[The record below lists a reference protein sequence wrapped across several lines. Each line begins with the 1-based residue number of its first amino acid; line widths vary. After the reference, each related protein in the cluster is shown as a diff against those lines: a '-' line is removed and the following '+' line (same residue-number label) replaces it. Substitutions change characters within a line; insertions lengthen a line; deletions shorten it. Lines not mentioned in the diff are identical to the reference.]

1 MITAC
6 VHDLII
12 PRIPPSIAAA
22 SPQPIIPQE
31 LIDIIID
38 YLYNDTRS
46 LRACAL
52 VSSSWSGRSQQNLF
66 LRIALA
72 GKPWP
77 DKRKSRTSA
86 ELFLRLIESAP
97 HIPSFVR
104 HLEIIEGDAF
114 RSYRWLARS
123 MPILDCILP
132 TLTNLRTF
140 HINFTGLLWRDIP
153 GIHKSFLSISKLP
166 DLRKVTISS
175 ITSVPSLNGL
185 FTLFEGSNVA
195 DICLV
200 NVTTGALTDRSRTYV
215 PTSVRIPLETLSLSL
230 ESNEVWRL
238 SSWFA
243 DPSCILRLSGLRKL
257 RINIVEYQEMKAA
270 SRLLET
276 LHMPSMEA
284 IEIRLESLE
293 YADSTD
299 HSENLPNLSNFRH
312 VRFALTPECLL
323 IEPEEWISASIA
335 AQCWERLL
343 KNFRENVIETVT
355 LMLPKIHPNRF
366 PEAERRHWV
375 ALDAALTRADM
386 SHLRRVYLEDESSQG
401 TDYRVA
407 VIKDILPNLYD
418 KGLLVF

>member
-1 MITAC
+1 M
-6 VHDLII
+6 L
-12 PRIPPSIAAA
+12 PPSIPAA

-46 LRACAL
+46 LRGCAV
-52 VSSSWSGRSQQNLF
+52 VSSSWSGRSQQHLF
-66 LRIALA
+66 SRIALA
-72 GKPWP
+72 GKLWP
-77 DKRKSRTSA
+77 DKRKNRTSA

-104 HLEIIEGDAF
+104 HLDIIEGDAF
-114 RSYRWLARS
+114 RSYRWLAQS
-123 MPILDCILP
+123 MPILDRILP

-153 GIHKSFLSISKLP
+153 GIDTSFIAISKLR

-175 ITSVPSLNGL
+175 VTSVPSLNGL
-185 FTLFEGSNVA
+185 FTLFEGSNIT

-200 NVTTGALTDRSRTYV
+200 NVTSGAQTDGSRTYV
-215 PTSVRIPLETLSLSL
+215 PTSVRIPLQTLSLSL

-243 DPSCILRLSGLRKL
+243 DPSCILRLSDLRKL
-257 RINIVEYQEMKAA
+257 RINVVEFQEMRAA
-270 SRLLET
+270 SRLLDT
-276 LHMPSMEA
+276 LHVSSLEA

-293 YADSTD
+293 NADSTD
-299 HSENLPNLSNFRH
+299 HSESLPNLSNFRH
-312 VRFALTPECLL
+312 IRFALSSECLL
-323 IEPEEWISASIA
+323 IEPEEWMSASVA

-343 KNFRENVIETVT
+343 KNFRENIIETVT
-355 LMLPKIHPNRF
+355 LTLPKIHPNRF
-366 PEAERRHWV
+366 PEAERRYWV
-375 ALDAALTRADM
+375 ALDATLTRADM
-386 SHLRRVYLEDESSQG
+386 SHLRRVYLEDENSQG
-401 TDYRVA
+401 MDYRVA

-418 KGLLVF
+418 KGLVVF

>member
-6 VHDLII
+6 VHDLM
-12 PRIPPSIAAA
+12 IPPSIPAA

-52 VSSSWSGRSQQNLF
+52 VASSWSGRSQQNLF

-123 MPILDCILP
+123 MPILDRILP

-153 GIHKSFLSISKLP
+153 GIHTSFLSISKHP

-185 FTLFEGSNVA
+185 FTLFEDHGHMFQ
-195 DICLV
+195 LPFEY
-200 NVTTGALTDRSRTYV
+200 RSK
-215 PTSVRIPLETLSLSL
+215 
-230 ESNEVWRL
+230 
-238 SSWFA
+238 
-243 DPSCILRLSGLRKL
+243 PS
-257 RINIVEYQEMKAA
+257 
-270 SRLLET
+270 
-276 LHMPSMEA
+276 P
-284 IEIRLESLE
+284 
-293 YADSTD
+293 
-299 HSENLPNLSNFRH
+299 F
-312 VRFALTPECLL
+312 
-323 IEPEEWISASIA
+323 
-335 AQCWERLL
+335 LL
-343 KNFRENVIETVT
+343 KVTKFGAFRRGS
-355 LMLPKIHPNRF
+355 P
-366 PEAERRHWV
+366 
-375 ALDAALTRADM
+375 TRP
-386 SHLRRVYLEDESSQG
+386 VYCVYPVYG
-401 TDYRVA
+401 NYV
-407 VIKDILPNLYD
+407 
-418 KGLLVF
+418 